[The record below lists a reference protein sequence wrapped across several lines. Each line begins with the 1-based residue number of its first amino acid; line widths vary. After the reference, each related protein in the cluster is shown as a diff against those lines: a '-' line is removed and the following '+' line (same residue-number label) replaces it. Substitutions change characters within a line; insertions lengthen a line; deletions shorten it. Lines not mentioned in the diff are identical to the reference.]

1 LPRRCEHGARHEETY
16 FEIIDGLN
24 EEKPMPEARSLRQ
37 LSPNWTAVFAPAP
50 ETDGC

>member
-1 LPRRCEHGARHEETY
+1 LPRRCEHGARNEETY

-24 EEKPMPEARSLRQ
+24 EEKPMPGARSFRR
-37 LSPNWTAVFAPAP
+37 LSPNWNRRFCPAP